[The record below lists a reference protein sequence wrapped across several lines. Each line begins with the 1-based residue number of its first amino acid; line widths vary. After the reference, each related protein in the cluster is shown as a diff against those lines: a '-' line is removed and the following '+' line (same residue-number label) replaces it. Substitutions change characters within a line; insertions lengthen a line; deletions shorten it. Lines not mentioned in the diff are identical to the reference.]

1 MYPVVKLATTA
12 RREAGG
18 EDYAVG
24 STDRQQEQPNHVHAK
39 EAVGHADSAD
49 QFGLKRGREQALQ
62 DDWINSVGTSWQSE
76 RHAYVARSEDI
87 GQERDP

>member
-1 MYPVVKLATTA
+1 M
-12 RREAGG
+12 
-18 EDYAVG
+18 
-24 STDRQQEQPNHVHAK
+24 HAK

-76 RHAYVARSEDI
+76 RRAHVARSEDI
-87 GQERDP
+87 GQERDPKHQVRDVPSPADTALQVA